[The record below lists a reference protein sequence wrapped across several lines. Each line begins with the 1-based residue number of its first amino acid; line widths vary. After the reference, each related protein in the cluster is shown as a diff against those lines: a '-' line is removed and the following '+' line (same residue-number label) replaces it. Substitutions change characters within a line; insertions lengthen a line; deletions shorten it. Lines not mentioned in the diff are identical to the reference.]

1 MKITKTQLRKLIKEE
16 VQVILN
22 EEERILN
29 SAGEGQSMKSFAI
42 EIDEALED
50 ANNPKQVAMALNK
63 VVRAMKNNKGMWRED
78 ISKLT
83 YDLLKKH
90 ASSLPKTISN
100 SIGTPTE
107 LFDALITKAGLGL

>member
-1 MKITKTQLRKLIKEE
+1 MKITKSQLRKLIKEE

-29 SAGEGQSMKSFAI
+29 SAGEGQSMKSFAL
-42 EIDEALED
+42 EISDALED
-50 ANNPKQVAMALNK
+50 ARKPEQVAMALNK
-63 VVRAMKNNKGMWRED
+63 VVRAMKNNKGMWREEIQD
-78 ISKLT
+78 LT

-100 SIGTPTE
+100 NIGTSAQ
-107 LFDALITKAGLGL
+107 LFDMLIDRAGL